1 MINRFIA
8 IRTRIDRTGA
18 RAIARRR
25 EA

>member
-8 IRTRIDRTGA
+8 IRGRIDHTGA

-25 EA
+25 EV

>member
-8 IRTRIDRTGA
+8 IRGGIDHTGA

-25 EA
+25 EV